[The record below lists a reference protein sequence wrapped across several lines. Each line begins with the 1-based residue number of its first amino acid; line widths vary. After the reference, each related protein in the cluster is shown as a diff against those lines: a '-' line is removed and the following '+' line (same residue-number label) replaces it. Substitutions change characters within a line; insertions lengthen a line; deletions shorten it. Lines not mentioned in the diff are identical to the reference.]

1 MNVLNLLLKNSQ
13 SLLFST
19 FSKRERERE
28 RSRFYKRRGC
38 ENNSIFYE
46 DESLNNSNKQID
58 EQVLS

>member
-19 FSKRERERE
+19 FSKRERE